1 MWKAPEVV
9 SKNDLILMMDKQAA
23 YDSQPRACRR
33 MVRLVQGFPTEHV
46 VDREVFLRLLA
57 AYKEVRPLSPSE
69 ETTWKQM
76 AGLI

>member
-33 MVRLVQGFPTEHV
+33 MVRLVQGFPTEPV
-46 VDREVFLRLLA
+46 VDREVFLRLLE
-57 AYKEVRPLSPSE
+57 AYKAVRPLSPSE

-76 AGLI
+76 AGLM

>member
-33 MVRLVQGFPTEHV
+33 MVRLVQGFPTEPV

-76 AGLI
+76 AGLM